1 MFAFRRKN
9 FFVYLVLILLVCSL
23 VLAGCRSSLPP
34 QDEGNGN
41 GNGNGGGDE
50 DEDKDKDK
58 DKNGEGDLSW
68 LQGTWR
74 SSDLDPSI
82 EFTIGELIERVPNE
96 FVEGMFDYYFKGEIK
111 SPWLAGG
118 ERIITEKPDWP
129 AKKDKINVLESINSE
144 TGEKDTS
151 LLYVWGGHD
160 LENSNIVQVV
170 APFEGKKNSFD
181 ASVVI
186 KDKDGETLY
195 NSFDELEVIK
205 FTKVSSP

>member
-50 DEDKDKDK
+50 NEDKDE
-58 DKNGEGDLSW
+58 NGDGDLSW

-82 EFTIGELIERVPNE
+82 EFTIGEL
-96 FVEGMFDYYFKGEIK
+96 MKK
-111 SPWLAGG
+111 S
-118 ERIITEKPDWP
+118 
-129 AKKDKINVLESINSE
+129 SE
-144 TGEKDTS
+144 
-151 LLYVWGGHD
+151 
-160 LENSNIVQVV
+160 
-170 APFEGKKNSFD
+170 
-181 ASVVI
+181 
-186 KDKDGETLY
+186 
-195 NSFDELEVIK
+195 
-205 FTKVSSP
+205 